1 MRLTRHLAERTRIP
15 LFGVDK
21 VSDTP
26 VKKKVGRPKGSK
38 NIRGIKPTEF
48 KALSDMGNSF
58 AESAYKYLT
67 APVDAEPAPITKMD
81 KLFQH
86 TFKMAM
92 AEDKT
97 SHQYAKLIYERA
109 IPQRK
114 QVEHLGDTDAQRLG
128 VNINVITE
136 KAELAEEENDGITI
150 EHESIGREEPHGPDG
165 NGERKAH

>member
-1 MRLTRHLAERTRIP
+1 MDDQPKRR
-15 LFGVDK
+15 
-21 VSDTP
+21 
-26 VKKKVGRPKGSK
+26 GRPKGSK

-48 KALSDMGNSF
+48 KALSEMGNSF

-67 APVDAEPAPITKMD
+67 APVDSDPAPITKMD

-92 AEDKT
+92 SEDKT

-136 KAELAEEENDGITI
+136 KAQEAEEDGITI
-150 EHESIGREEPHGPDG
+150 EHEPEVGRESLRSDG
-165 NGERKAH
+165 DGSGQAH